1 LEVARAQQHG
11 RPLNGT
17 GTAFLPRRLRRIAPA
32 REARR
37 VKIVAFDEN
46 WSKDHPLGTIAFHHM
61 LAGDPASP
69 DNFMLILGRQDA
81 DFFMPRHRHNFD
93 QIRLPIRGT
102 MNHGNGLIV
111 GQGEIA
117 YVPEGVAYGPQD
129 DPVAPY
135 EPGERLQLVLQ
146 FGGASGCGFMSIEQR
161 RRAVLELSACG
172 RFDGNIY
179 HRNDGTSA
187 WGLNAVWE
195 HVYGTPMTYPRPRY
209 KGVIIADPTCFNWL
223 PVTQGVERKFFGAFS
238 ERAVS
243 IETIRI
249 APGATWSSTDARAKR
264 LAVVLSG
271 TGHAAGSALGELTAI
286 EVAAG
291 EPLELCAESAM
302 ELFFIGLPPIERP
315 AVGDVPTEETALG
328 TRAGA

>member
-1 LEVARAQQHG
+1 M
-11 RPLNGT
+11 
-17 GTAFLPRRLRRIAPA
+17 
-32 REARR
+32 
-37 VKIVAFDEN
+37 KIVAFDDN
-46 WSKDHPLGTIAFHHM
+46 WAKDHPLGTIAFHHM

-69 DNFMLILGRQDA
+69 ENFMFILGRQDA

-102 MNHGNGLIV
+102 MNHGNGIVV

-146 FGGASGCGFMSIEQR
+146 FGGASGYGFMSIEQR
-161 RRAVLELSACG
+161 RQAVRELSACG
-172 RFDGNIY
+172 RFEGNIY

-195 HVYGTPMTYPRPRY
+195 HVYGTSMKYPRPRY
-209 KGVIIADPTCFNWL
+209 KGVIVADPTCFHWL
-223 PVTQGVERKFFGAFS
+223 PVTPGVERKFFGAFS
-238 ERAVS
+238 ERAVW
-243 IETIRI
+243 IEMIRI

-271 TGHAAGSALGELTAI
+271 TGRAAGNALGELTAL
-286 EVAAG
+286 EVEAG
-291 EPLELCAESAM
+291 EPLQLRAETAM
-302 ELFFIGLPPIERP
+302 EFFFIGLPPIVLP
-315 AVGDVPTEETALG
+315 AVASDRYDLEELPTEA
-328 TRAGA
+328 APA